1 MSASGAIHV
10 RCDYCGKPA
19 ELVDDTQ
26 VYQQS
31 YGGRVWLCRPCG
43 AWVGCHKNSKRA
55 IPLGRLA
62 NAELRKAKIE
72 AHAAFDPL
80 WQAVARR
87 DGINPCLARNRGYA
101 WLAKE
106 MGMEMVVCHIGK
118 FNAEQCRR
126 VVDLCRVIARPS
138 GAGWQPGDSE

>member
-106 MGMEMVVCHIGK
+106 MGMEMVACHIGK

-138 GAGWQPGDSE
+138 GARSN